1 MFLTLRD
8 EKFIGMFAPHA
19 IPPQPPTTRT
29 YGASESQVLARCN
42 IYLHVVFIQAF

>member
-19 IPPQPPTTRT
+19 TPPHTATTTRT

-42 IYLHVVFIQAF
+42 IYLHVVFI